1 MSGKIISQRKN
12 QKLTVRT
19 EIWNTQSGE
28 GIKAVVRNPNGTFDG
43 ATNQTRLVRMPEA
56 RVVEKIV
63 TKTISVPAE
72 RKKFLGLF

>member
-1 MSGKIISQRKN
+1 MSGKIIAQKKN

-19 EIWNTQSGE
+19 EIWNTQKGE

-43 ATNQTRLVRMPEA
+43 ATNQTRLYKFPEA
-56 RVVEKIV
+56 KVI
-63 TKTISVPAE
+63 TKTITEP